1 MSGVDDVTAFVL
13 TGGKSTRMGTDKAF
27 LDFKGR
33 IMLSRALELV
43 AGTAREVRIV
53 GNPAKFAAVGKVIED
68 IYRDRG
74 PLAGIHAALKSSST
88 DLNLILAVDLP
99 FVKPDLLKY
108 LVSAARQTK
117 AFITVPRTGDGFQP
131 LCAVYRREFAKIAE
145 QSLEQG
151 QNKIDALFAK
161 VEARVIEPDEL
172 SEAGFA
178 TQMFHNL
185 NTPEEFEKAA
195 NINNEELES

>member
-1 MSGVDDVTAFVL
+1 MSDVDDVTAFVL

-53 GNPAKFAAVGKVIED
+53 GNPAKFAAFRKVIED
-68 IYRDRG
+68 IYRDQG

-88 DLNLILAVDLP
+88 DLNLFLAVDLP

-108 LVSAARQTK
+108 LVSAARQTE
-117 AFITVPRTGDGFQP
+117 AFITVPRTGD
-131 LCAVYRREFAKIAE
+131 
-145 QSLEQG
+145 
-151 QNKIDALFAK
+151 
-161 VEARVIEPDEL
+161 
-172 SEAGFA
+172 
-178 TQMFHNL
+178 
-185 NTPEEFEKAA
+185 
-195 NINNEELES
+195 